1 MQCFDC
7 SEWLSLKLDG
17 LMEREQS
24 VHLQEHLASCET
36 CRAEWE
42 AMQRVA
48 SVLEAA
54 SEVAPPLDFTAKV
67 ASRLQ
72 QREARRR
79 RVRAGIRLLVGSV
92 GLWGSAAVIIA
103 LLFLTVWQ
111 PLVRLFWVDVML
123 PSARNVASI
132 ALVLGRAL
140 QAVIRE
146 LFSQP
151 TWLVLPC
158 YAIAA
163 FGLIGLWTRVAIG
176 PRRRAVRVDS

>member
-7 SEWLSLKLDG
+7 SEWLSLRLDG
-17 LMEREQS
+17 LIEREQS
-24 VHLQEHLASCET
+24 ARLQEHLASCEA

-42 AMQRVA
+42 AMQGVSSVLQAA
-48 SVLEAA
+48 SV
-54 SEVAPPLDFTAKV
+54 VAPPLNFTANV
-67 ASRLQ
+67 ALRLQ
-72 QREARRR
+72 QRQARRR
-79 RVRAGIRLLVGSV
+79 RVRGGIGLMVGSV
-92 GLWGSAAVIIA
+92 GLWGLAAAILA

-146 LFSQP
+146 LFSHP
-151 TWLVLPC
+151 RWLLLPG
-158 YAIAA
+158 YAMAA
-163 FGLIGLWTRVAIG
+163 FGLIGLWTRVAIW
-176 PRRRAVRVDS
+176 PRRRAVRVNS